1 MVEFTSLEAPV
12 RSDGSVVAQQA
23 SPTVG
28 ASPLNLGSF
37 EAVQDWGK
45 EHGSRPIPARRSSL
59 PADSFEAGNLAALE
73 EDSEP
78 LMPAAQP
85 APSWTPLASS
95 APPKPAF
102 AASPKAALDDD
113 DVPSPKRRGGGGS
126 GALIAVVVVVMAA
139 AGALGAYFGGLLH

>member
-1 MVEFTSLEAPV
+1 
-12 RSDGSVVAQQA
+12 
-23 SPTVG
+23 VG
-28 ASPLNLGSF
+28 AAPLNLGSF

-45 EHGSRPIPARRSSL
+45 EHGSRPISARRSSL

-73 EDSEP
+73 EDSE
-78 LMPAAQP
+78 LQMPTAQP
-85 APSWTPLASS
+85 AASWPPPTSS

-102 AASPKAALDDD
+102 AASPKGVVDDD
-113 DVPSPKRRGGGGS
+113 DMPSPRRRAGGGS